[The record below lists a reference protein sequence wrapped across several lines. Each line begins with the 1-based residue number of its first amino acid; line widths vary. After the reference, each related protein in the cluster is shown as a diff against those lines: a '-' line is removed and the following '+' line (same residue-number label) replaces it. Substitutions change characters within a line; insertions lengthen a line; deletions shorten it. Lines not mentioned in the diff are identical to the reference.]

1 MHGGKR
7 RMIAVA
13 GATSIAVGLVGALVI
28 ASVRWL
34 RLRTG
39 RSSNTP
45 TAKQPRDGRGAA
57 AQLAPVAGPP
67 RLL

>member
-28 ASVRWL
+28 ANVRWL

-39 RSSNTP
+39 RWSNTP
-45 TAKQPRDGRGAA
+45 TVQQPRDGRGAA
-57 AQLAPVAGPP
+57 A
-67 RLL
+67 

>member
-28 ASVRWL
+28 ANVRWL

-39 RSSNTP
+39 RWSNTP
-45 TAKQPRDGRGAA
+45 TVQQSRDGRGAA